1 MSALLGLHLQ
11 DFLFITMLK
20 YRERLS
26 AHFLSF
32 VISFTDTCSILGSA
46 SYLGIHSHFKLKL
59 IKKWH
64 G

>member
-26 AHFLSF
+26 THFLSF
-32 VISFTDTCSILGSA
+32 VFRLGVT
-46 SYLGIHSHFKLKL
+46 
-59 IKKWH
+59 
-64 G
+64 